1 MVYWSVRH
9 PHGISLIINGKCGVK
24 SRGTVVAFYIPISVR
39 REAIS
44 EGKTKI
50 AQHKEETTFPG
61 YQSGNQNQT
70 RVNWAEPALTV
81 SGRFGLYFIVVIN
94 FLPFIFSR

>member
-1 MVYWSVRH
+1 M
-9 PHGISLIINGKCGVK
+9 
-24 SRGTVVAFYIPISVR
+24 R
-39 REAIS
+39 REVIS

-50 AQHKEETTFPG
+50 VQHKLRGNYLPWL
-61 YQSGNQNQT
+61 SGNQNQT

-94 FLPFIFSR
+94 FLLLLSVDEHRVIYIRHSCAPLRYTIRNIKSNRKKQLKAHG